1 MWFCD
6 MPAPAPPP
14 RLTVRPADVH
24 AGVPDAAVTEV
35 LAPAEA
41 AEVAALVAEAL
52 ALAAPDGELAET
64 AVDVDDAAHP
74 AASTLTASGIT
85 ASSAFFTRLPSG
97 RGQTSCHSGLPLTP
111 MTPQRPPWLGLA
123 GNYSGSRISA

>member
-14 RLTVRPADVH
+14 RLTLRSADVH
-24 AGVPDAAVTEV
+24 AGVPDAAAAEV
-35 LAPAEA
+35 LALGVLAPVEALAPEVPAPVEA
-41 AEVAALVAEAL
+41 AEDAALVAGAL
-52 ALAAPDGELAET
+52 ALAAPAGELGEA

-74 AASTLTASGIT
+74 AASTPAASSGT

-97 RGQTSCHSGLPLTP
+97 
-111 MTPQRPPWLGLA
+111 
-123 GNYSGSRISA
+123 

>member
-14 RLTVRPADVH
+14 RLTLRSADVQ
-24 AGVPDAAVTEV
+24 AGVPDATAPEV

-41 AEVAALVAEAL
+41 PAAAPVEAPEDAALVAEAL
-52 ALAAPDGELAET
+52 ALAAPVGELAGVVTVE
-64 AVDVDDAAHP
+64 VDDAAHP
-74 AASTLTASGIT
+74 AASTPAASSGT

-97 RGQTSCHSGLPLTP
+97 RGKTIGHGCL
-111 MTPQRPPWLGLA
+111 
-123 GNYSGSRISA
+123 